1 MATTGA
7 IPPAEEA
14 WKAAQKLRAAIHK
27 ETQSIQHGG
36 PGSNEEAR
44 FQKIEKLMENYRL
57 HCVSIIWTDI
67 RAASELDVE
76 QSLWSTHSMVTN
88 AYRNAIGK
96 IQGSGQAV
104 HKRSIEKLYLAFLK
118 TTQYFYKG
126 YLQRVCARYNM
137 KELKRIARMADLE
150 VMSVPEEDRVDAT
163 AANLEGLVTASCHR
177 TLVYMGDLARYRT
190 LIRSKDRRF
199 DTALAYYS
207 MANDLMPESGFAH
220 HQSGHIYATLENHL
234 EVVYHFYRAI
244 ACDKPH
250 PNAPANLETE
260 FKTLR
265 KRKAAAAAKGSD
277 DAMISWFVKL
287 HAFYSK
293 GEEFNE
299 RKELEAE
306 VDTRLALALT
316 KSNQADV
323 TKVLLKMVLINI
335 TAYVVGKKNVEA
347 GWTAEKSLSCQFI
360 LLQNVRV
367 IHTISRLLHEE
378 VQDILRRPAA
388 PGAAS
393 AKKADTASRYT
404 ATFQRTLPLLR
415 VYMTWLCSYSKDI
428 VDFQAYLEPLYG
440 NMCKALARALTV
452 LFELWLSDTNLKSI
466 VPYQFPEDEETIG
479 IKCLNGPDL
488 HDGCQLSYD
497 PTTCKPKPRAED
509 VKDASFTED
518 DIAFTR
524 IFDVLFCAIDLAERS
539 TFPLM
544 VCKLME
550 DSREVTKFAYAEGGK
565 QQPVAQ
571 PEVEQRPASETGL
584 PITEDI
590 PSPIVEQ
597 LPANVPVVDTV
608 TAPVAAPVTAPV
620 TAPIEEVALD
630 SLDEFAE
637 DRDFYRDPK
646 EIQPPVSQASAS
658 RAPMAPQAAS
668 NSEYSIDAQMYQL
681 LSDFLAPPDTTGH
694 SRKPSSHGPDET
706 SYGIGSATANEL
718 RNAFGSPSPGSGSGQ
733 GSASG
738 SASGSATARGFQQLP
753 WNYFYTPGAADN
765 DVPRSSVGCGT
776 PGSWGGHGSPYLH
789 SKSMSNTAMPSGSSI
804 TTSQSTVEQ
813 QLANQLASLIPST
826 STKHQAASPRGAWP
840 ELGQT
845 SASHSRQRSS
855 VGQAGSSWNATVG
868 NPPGLWGDM
877 PNSPFS
883 SMTFSGATSSLPP
896 VNSPWGLP
904 AKSHWDAIPNRNPSV
919 SAAPKSAGLVGRI
932 PPGFGP
938 LHSNSSPSGTY
949 GNGGQFDAVNGFGQS
964 GMATRTAQ
972 QNAFNQSNAGAYAT
986 SQVEEYN
993 RQALM
998 NAWANDYGR
1007 TSAAFAAAPPGFGA
1021 GGRPQPPPGFPKR

>member
-1 MATTGA
+1 M
-7 IPPAEEA
+7 
-14 WKAAQKLRAAIHK
+14 
-27 ETQSIQHGG
+27 
-36 PGSNEEAR
+36 
-44 FQKIEKLMENYRL
+44 
-57 HCVSIIWTDI
+57 
-67 RAASELDVE
+67 
-76 QSLWSTHSMVTN
+76 
-88 AYRNAIGK
+88 
-96 IQGSGQAV
+96 
-104 HKRSIEKLYLAFLK
+104 
-118 TTQYFYKG
+118 
-126 YLQRVCARYNM
+126 
-137 KELKRIARMADLE
+137 
-150 VMSVPEEDRVDAT
+150 
-163 AANLEGLVTASCHR
+163 
-177 TLVYMGDLARYRT
+177 
-190 LIRSKDRRF
+190 
-199 DTALAYYS
+199 
-207 MANDLMPESGFAH
+207 
-220 HQSGHIYATLENHL
+220 
-234 EVVYHFYRAI
+234 
-244 ACDKPH
+244 
-250 PNAPANLETE
+250 
-260 FKTLR
+260 
-265 KRKAAAAAKGSD
+265 
-277 DAMISWFVKL
+277 
-287 HAFYSK
+287 
-293 GEEFNE
+293 
-299 RKELEAE
+299 
-306 VDTRLALALT
+306 
-316 KSNQADV
+316 
-323 TKVLLKMVLINI
+323 
-335 TAYVVGKKNVEA
+335 
-347 GWTAEKSLSCQFI
+347 
-360 LLQNVRV
+360 
-367 IHTISRLLHEE
+367 IHTISRILHEE

-388 PGAAS
+388 PSAAS

-415 VYMTWLCSYSKDI
+415 VYMAWLCSYSKDI

-497 PTTCKPKPRAED
+497 PTTCQPKPRAED

-518 DIAFTR
+518 DVAFTR

-539 TFPLM
+539 TFPLV

-571 PEVEQRPASETGL
+571 SEVEQRPSPETGF
-584 PITEDI
+584 PVTEDI
-590 PSPIVEQ
+590 PSPIVDQ
-597 LPANVPVVDTV
+597 VPVNAPVAASL

-646 EIQPPVSQASAS
+646 EIQPPVSQPSVS
-658 RAPMAPQAAS
+658 RAPKAPQAAS

-694 SRKPSSHGPDET
+694 SRKPSSHGQDET

-738 SASGSATARGFQQLP
+738 SAPGSATARGFQQLP
-753 WNYFYTPGAADN
+753 WNYFYTPGTADN
-765 DVPRSSVGCGT
+765 EVPRSSVGRGT
-776 PGSWGGHGSPYLH
+776 PGSWGGQGSPYMH
-789 SKSMSNTAMPSGSSI
+789 SKSMSNAAMPSGASI
-804 TTSQSTVEQ
+804 TTGPSTIEQ

-826 STKHQAASPRGAWP
+826 SAKHQAASPRGAWP
-840 ELGQT
+840 ELGHA
-845 SASHSRQRSS
+845 SASHTRQRSS
-855 VGQAGSSWNATVG
+855 VGQPGTGWNTTAT
-868 NPPGLWGDM
+868 NPSGLWGDM

-883 SMTFSGATSSLPP
+883 SMTFSGATSGLPP

-919 SAAPKSAGLVGRI
+919 SSQPKSAGLAGRI

-938 LHSNSSPSGTY
+938 RNSSPSGTY
-949 GNGGQFDAVNGFGQS
+949 GNGGQFDAFNGFGQS

-972 QNAFNQSNAGAYAT
+972 QNAFNQSNAGAYAS
-986 SQVEEYN
+986 SQVDEYN

-998 NAWANDYGR
+998 NAWANDCER
-1007 TSAAFAAAPPGFGA
+1007 TSAAFAGAPPGFGA